1 MSFAVGHVG
10 VARDGARGSAH
21 AVHVLGHGRRHV
33 VVHDAG
39 DALDV
44 DASSCHIGSDQDPAA
59 RVPEIG

>member
-10 VARDGARGSAH
+10 VARDRARRPAH
-21 AVHVLGHGRRHV
+21 PMDVLGHGRRHV

-44 DASSCHIGSDQDPAA
+44 DASSCHIGSDQDPAM